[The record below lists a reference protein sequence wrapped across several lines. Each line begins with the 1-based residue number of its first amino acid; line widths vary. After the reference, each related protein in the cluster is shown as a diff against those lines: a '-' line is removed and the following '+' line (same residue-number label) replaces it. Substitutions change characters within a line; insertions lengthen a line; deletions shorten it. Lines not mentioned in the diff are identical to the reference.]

1 MIIQT
6 AVRRPVAILMVFLG
20 LVLIGFQARQ
30 RLSVDLLPSIN
41 YPNLTVI
48 TNYSDTPADD
58 LTRLVTQPLEE
69 VITGLAGVRRVVS
82 KTREGVSTITVQ
94 YEWGTEM
101 DFANLHLREAIDRV
115 AYREDFPAAADRPL
129 ILRWDPSARP
139 IAIMVLNGD
148 GPMARMTEFARE
160 VVKPALEQIN
170 GVSQAEVIG
179 GAEREILV
187 RPDFDKLRL
196 YGLTMG
202 DLSQA
207 LSVANISFPGG
218 RIRKGPLHLPL
229 RILGEFE
236 NLDEIRQTE
245 IPAAGPGI
253 IINDVAEVLDTTK
266 EPEGHT
272 LITDREVVSLHLY
285 KEVGENTIETTAEVD
300 KILGILGGQYTELDY
315 RFIYRDADFVQE
327 SFQGLWD
334 SLKFGGLLAF
344 LVLFLFLMDWHSPI
358 VVGLAIPVSIMTTFA
373 FLYFADVGLNLMSL
387 GGLSLAAGM
396 LVDNS
401 IVVLENINRHLKLP
415 RQPGDTRATICARAA
430 AEVASPVVA
439 ATLTTVAVFFP
450 VIYVPGV
457 AGEFF
462 RDQALTVTIS
472 LSISILVSLLLQSML
487 TAHIKSTMTFIIVM
501 VPVALAVYLG
511 QTLLAEQWAKLWVKL
526 ALIAAG
532 GILGA
537 ILNIFLEPFV
547 ARQADKTGN
556 EEPPRVFRPFNAGF
570 NFVMKRYHGLLE
582 KVLDHKLA
590 FLCVLLVGL
599 AVVAFSATQMRLSFM
614 PDRTRGDF
622 NLALELPAG
631 TPLEATEE
639 LSRRLAAF
647 LAPMEEV
654 VTVYSQV
661 GVTEKTLASLK
672 EYSAANTARLR
683 VMLRPSREGRQDLR
697 RVKDR
702 LQPLLEAEE
711 GLIFTYHEEGVGL
724 REILASGEAAFTLGV
739 VAEKGDDALAAAA
752 DLLPRLRAIDGL
764 ADLEMDRVL
773 GNPTV
778 EVTIDREKA
787 LRFDLEPDQLA
798 GELRNRI
805 QGTVATTYNEIEQ
818 RIDIAVRLPLDQ
830 RYDLPTVLAS
840 PVAVG
845 GGKTVPLGSFV
856 LKSTGTPVRELVRR
870 DQRRQITISGDVDG
884 RSVADVWTDV
894 NALLENLDTT
904 EGVAFVTG
912 GEQEE
917 INSSFHDLGYAL
929 LLSALLVYMILAAQ
943 FESFLDPLIISAVLP
958 IGVGGALLALLLT
971 GQTLNIISLIGMI
984 ALLGI
989 AVNDAIVKVA
999 TIRRLRGEGRPG
1011 RAAILEASSL
1021 RFRPIIMT
1029 TVTTVLAM
1037 IPMGLGLGTGE
1048 QMQRPLALTIIGGLS
1063 IATLLTLFLT
1073 PVVYEMLHR
1082 RTDKEY

>member
-6 AVRRPVAILMVFLG
+6 AVRRPVAILMLFAG

-82 KTREGVSTITVQ
+82 KTREGVSTITVR

-115 AYREDFPAAADRPL
+115 SYRDDFPEDADRPL

-139 IAIMVLNGD
+139 IAIMVLHGD
-148 GPMARMTEFARE
+148 DPMARMTEFARE

-187 RPDFDKLRL
+187 RPDFDRLRL
-196 YGLTMG
+196 YGLTIE
-202 DLSQA
+202 DLSFA
-207 LSVANISFPGG
+207 LRVANISFPGG

-236 NLDEIRQTE
+236 NLDEIRKTE

-253 IINDVAEVLDTTK
+253 TIGDVAEVVDTVK
-266 EPEGHT
+266 EPEGFT
-272 LITDREVVSLHLY
+272 LIGDEEVVSLHLY
-285 KEVGENTIETTAEVD
+285 KEVGENTISTTAEVD
-300 KILGILGGQYTELDY
+300 KVLDILGDQYVEFDY
-315 RFIYRDADFVQE
+315 SFIYKDAEFVQE
-327 SFQGLWD
+327 SFKGLED
-334 SLKFGGLLAF
+334 SLKYGAGLAF
-344 LVLFLFLMDWHSPI
+344 LVLFFFLMNWRSPM
-358 VVGLAIPVSIMTTFA
+358 VVGLAIPVSILTTFG
-373 FLYFADVGLNLMSL
+373 FLYFAGVGLNLMSL

-401 IVVLENINRHLKLP
+401 IVVLENINRHLRLKKGSKTP
-415 RQPGDTRATICARAA
+415 IGDICASATT
-430 AEVASPVVA
+430 EVASPVIA

-450 VIYVPGV
+450 VIYVPGI

-472 LSISILVSLLLQSML
+472 LMVSIFAALLLQPML
-487 TAHIKSTMTFIIVM
+487 SAHILKTPREIPS
-501 VPVALAVYLG
+501 
-511 QTLLAEQWAKLWVKL
+511 
-526 ALIAAG
+526 LI
-532 GILGA
+532 
-537 ILNIFLEPFV
+537 
-547 ARQADKTGN
+547 
-556 EEPPRVFRPFNAGF
+556 FRPGERAFQA
-570 NFVMKRYHGLLE
+570 VVRTYHGLLV
-582 KVLDHKLA
+582 KVMDHKLA
-590 FLCVLLVGL
+590 FMVLLLVAL
-599 AVVAFSATQMRLSFM
+599 AGAGVMGSRMRLSFM

-622 NLALELPAG
+622 TLAVELPAG
-631 TPLEATEE
+631 TPLEMTLATAAD
-639 LSRRLAAF
+639 LAGF
-647 LAPMEEV
+647 LIPMEEV

-661 GVTEKTLASLK
+661 GETEKTLASLK
-672 EYSAANTARLR
+672 EYSSANTARIR
-683 VMLRPSREGRQDLR
+683 VMLRPSRDGRQDMQK
-697 RVKDR
+697 VKDR
-702 LQPLLEAEE
+702 LQSRLADKE
-711 GLIFTYHEEGVGL
+711 GAIFVFSEEGVGL
-724 REILASGEAAFTLGV
+724 REILASGEASFTLGI
-739 VAEKGDDALAAAA
+739 VAEKSEEARIMAEN
-752 DLLPRLRAIDGL
+752 LLPRLRAIDGL
-764 ADLEMDRVL
+764 ADVEMDRMM
-773 GNPTV
+773 GNPTI
-778 EVTIDREKA
+778 EVTVDRERA
-787 LRFDLEPDQLA
+787 LRFGLEPETLA
-798 GELRNRI
+798 RELRNRI

-818 RIDIAVRLPLDQ
+818 RIDIAVRLPREQ
-830 RYDLPTVLAS
+830 RYDLAMVLAS

-845 GGKTVPLGSFV
+845 EGKTVPLGSFMIQ
-856 LKSTGTPVRELVRR
+856 TRGTPVREIVRR
-870 DQRRQITISGDVDG
+870 DQRRQITISGDVND
-884 RSVADVWTDV
+884 RSLADVWHDV
-894 NALLENLDTT
+894 DALLGGIDVS

-917 INSSFHDLGYAL
+917 INSSFRDLGYAL

-958 IGVGGALLALLLT
+958 IGIAGALVTLTLT
-971 GQTLNIISLIGMI
+971 GQSMNIISLIGMI

-999 TIRRLRGEGRPG
+999 TIRRLRSEGMPG
-1011 RAAILEASSL
+1011 REAILEASSL

-1037 IPMGLGLGTGE
+1037 LPMGLGLGTGE

-1073 PVVYEMLHR
+1073 PVVYETLHR

>member
-6 AVRRPVAILMVFLG
+6 AVRRPVAILMLFAG

-48 TNYSDTPADD
+48 TNYTDTPADD

-115 AYREDFPAAADRPL
+115 SYRDDFPEDADRPL

-139 IAIMVLNGD
+139 IAIMVLHGD
-148 GPMARMTEFARE
+148 DPMARMTEFARE

-196 YGLTMG
+196 YGLTME
-202 DLSQA
+202 DLSTA
-207 LSVANISFPGG
+207 LRIANISFPGG

-236 NLDEIRQTE
+236 NLDEIRMTE

-253 IINDVAEVLDTTK
+253 TIGDLAEVIDTVK
-266 EPEGHT
+266 EPEGFT
-272 LITDREVVSLHLY
+272 LNGDEEVVSLHLY
-285 KEVGENTIETTAEVD
+285 KEVGENTISTTAEVD
-300 KILGILGGQYTELDY
+300 KVLGILSEQYSDLDY
-315 RFIYRDADFVQE
+315 SFIYKDAEFVQE
-327 SFQGLWD
+327 SFKGLED
-334 SLKFGGLLAF
+334 SLKYGAGLAF
-344 LVLFLFLMDWHSPI
+344 LVLFFFLMNLRSPI

-401 IVVLENINRHLKLP
+401 IVVLENINRHLRLKRGSTTP
-415 RQPGDTRATICARAA
+415 ISDICASATN
-430 AEVASPVVA
+430 EVASPVIA

-450 VIYVPGV
+450 VIYVPGI

-472 LSISILVSLLLQSML
+472 LVVSIFAALLLQPML
-487 TAHIKSTMTFIIVM
+487 SA
-501 VPVALAVYLG
+501 Y
-511 QTLLAEQWAKLWVKL
+511 
-526 ALIAAG
+526 
-532 GILGA
+532 IL
-537 ILNIFLEPFV
+537 
-547 ARQADKTGN
+547 KTPK
-556 EEPPRVFRPFNAGF
+556 EIPSPIFRPGERAFQAVTRAYHRLLSK
-570 NFVMKRYHGLLE
+570 VM
-582 KVLDHKLA
+582 DHKLV
-590 FLCVLLVGL
+590 FMVLLLFALGLSFLVG
-599 AVVAFSATQMRLSFM
+599 SRMRLSFM

-622 NLALELPAG
+622 TLAIELPAG
-631 TPLEATEE
+631 TPLEMTLDTA
-639 LSRRLAAF
+639 RGLAGY
-647 LAPMEEV
+647 LVPMEEV
-654 VTVYSQV
+654 VTVYTQV

-672 EYSAANTARLR
+672 EYSSANTARIR
-683 VMLRPSREGRQDLR
+683 VMLRPSRQGRADME
-697 RVKDR
+697 RVKERLHDR
-702 LQPLLEAEE
+702 LADKE
-711 GLIFTYHEEGVGL
+711 GAIFVFSEEGVGL
-724 REILASGEAAFTLGV
+724 REILASGESAFTLGV
-739 VAEKGDDALAAAA
+739 VAEKSEEARIVAE
-752 DLLPRLRAIDGL
+752 DLLPRLRAIGGL
-764 ADLEMDRVL
+764 EDVEMDRMM

-787 LRFDLEPDQLA
+787 LRFGLEPEALA
-798 GELRNRI
+798 RELRNRI

-818 RIDIAVRLPLDQ
+818 RIDIAVRLPRDQ
-830 RYDLPTVLAS
+830 RYDLPKVLAS

-845 GGKTVPLGSFV
+845 EGKTVPLGSFV
-856 LKSTGTPVRELVRR
+856 VQTRGTPVREIVRR
-870 DQRRQITISGDVDG
+870 DQRRQVTISGDVNN
-884 RSVADVWTDV
+884 RSLADVWKEVDT
-894 NALLENLDTT
+894 LLAETRVS
-904 EGVAFVTG
+904 EGVAFITG

-917 INSSFHDLGYAL
+917 INNSFRDLGYAL

-958 IGVGGALLALLLT
+958 IGVAGALVTLAVT
-971 GQTLNIISLIGMI
+971 GQTMNIISLIGMI

-999 TIRRLRGEGRPG
+999 TIRRLRSEGLRG
-1011 RAAILEASSL
+1011 REAIMEASTL

-1037 IPMGLGLGTGE
+1037 VPMGLGLGTGE
-1048 QMQRPLALTIIGGLS
+1048 QMQRPLAITIIGGLS

>member
-6 AVRRPVAILMVFLG
+6 AVRRPVAILMLFAG

-48 TNYSDTPADD
+48 TNYADTPADD

-69 VITGLAGVRRVVS
+69 VITGLAGVRRVIS

-115 AYREDFPAAADRPL
+115 SYREDFPAAADRPL

-139 IAIMVLNGD
+139 IAILVLHGD
-148 GPMARMTEFARE
+148 DPMARMTEFARE

-187 RPDFDKLRL
+187 RPDFGKLRL
-196 YGLTMG
+196 YGLTMEN
-202 DLSQA
+202 LSTA
-207 LSVANISFPGG
+207 LRVANISFPGG

-236 NLDEIRQTE
+236 NLEEIRQTE

-253 IINDVAEVLDTTK
+253 TIGDVAEVLDTTK
-266 EPEGHT
+266 EPEGFT
-272 LITDREVVSLHLY
+272 LISDEEVVSLHLY
-285 KEVGENTIETTAEVD
+285 KEVGENTIETTKEVD
-300 KILGILGGQYTELDY
+300 KILGILGDQYTDLDY
-315 RFIYRDADFVQE
+315 TFIYRDADFVQE
-327 SFQGLWD
+327 SFQGLYD
-334 SLKFGGLLAF
+334 SLKYGAVLAF
-344 LVLFLFLMDWHSPI
+344 LVLFFFLMDWRSPI

-401 IVVLENINRHLKLP
+401 IVVLENINRHLRLARKA
-415 RQPGDTRATICARAA
+415 GEDVSDVCARAA

-450 VIYVPGV
+450 VIYVPGI

-472 LSISILVSLLLQSML
+472 LLVSIFAALLLQPML
-487 TAHIKSTMTFIIVM
+487 SAH
-501 VPVALAVYLG
+501 
-511 QTLLAEQWAKLWVKL
+511 LL
-526 ALIAAG
+526 
-532 GILGA
+532 
-537 ILNIFLEPFV
+537 
-547 ARQADKTGN
+547 KTPGDR
-556 EEPPRVFRPFNAGF
+556 PGMIFRPFENLLNRILNTYHGILERVMDHKVAFLVILLLALGGAGF
-570 NFVMKRYHGLLE
+570 MG
-582 KVLDHKLA
+582 
-590 FLCVLLVGL
+590 
-599 AVVAFSATQMRLSFM
+599 SQMRLSFM

-622 NLALELPAG
+622 NLSLELPAG
-631 TPLEATEE
+631 TPLEVTHDLAA
-639 LSRRLAAF
+639 RLAAF

-654 VTVYSQV
+654 STVYSQV

-683 VMLRPSREGRQDLR
+683 VMLRPSRQGRRDLA
-697 RVKDR
+697 RVKER
-702 LQPLLEAEE
+702 LESKLASQE
-711 GLIFTYHEEGVGL
+711 GAIYAFHEEGVGL
-724 REILASGEAAFTLGV
+724 REILASGEAAFTLGI
-739 VAEKGDDALAAAA
+739 VAEKSDDAMDAANQ
-752 DLLPRLRAIDGL
+752 LLPRLRKVPGL
-764 ADLEMDRVL
+764 EDVEMDRVL

-787 LRFDLEPDQLA
+787 LRFGLEPEQLA

-818 RIDIAVRLPLDQ
+818 RIDIAVRLPLEQ
-830 RYDLPTVLAS
+830 RYDLPQVLAS

-845 GGKTVPLGSFV
+845 EGKTVPLGSFV
-856 LKSTGTPVRELVRR
+856 LQTTGTPVRELVRR
-870 DQRRQITISGDVDG
+870 DQRRQITIAGDVDG
-884 RSVADVWTDV
+884 RSMADVWHDV
-894 NALLENLDTT
+894 DALLAAADLP

-917 INSSFHDLGYAL
+917 INNSFRDLGYAL

-958 IGVGGALLALLLT
+958 VGVAGALVTLTLT
-971 GQTLNIISLIGMI
+971 GQSLNIISLIGMI

-999 TIRRLRGEGRPG
+999 TIRRLRGEGMKG
-1011 RAAILEASSL
+1011 REAIMAASSL

-1037 IPMGLGLGTGE
+1037 VPMGLGLGTGE
-1048 QMQRPLALTIIGGLS
+1048 QMQRPLAITIIGGLS

-1082 RTDKEY
+1082 KTDKEY

>member
-6 AVRRPVAILMVFLG
+6 AVRRPVAILMLFAG

-30 RLSVDLLPSIN
+30 RLSVDLLPAIN

-48 TNYSDTPADD
+48 TNYTDTPADD

-69 VITGLAGVRRVVS
+69 VITGLAGVRRVIS
-82 KTREGVSTITVQ
+82 KTREGVSTITVR

-115 AYREDFPAAADRPL
+115 AYRDDFPEAADRPL

-139 IAIMVLNGD
+139 IAILVLHGD
-148 GPMARMTEFARE
+148 DPMARMTEFARE

-187 RPDFDKLRL
+187 RPNFDRLRL
-196 YGLTMG
+196 YGLTME
-202 DLSQA
+202 DLSTA
-207 LSVANISFPGG
+207 LRVANISFPGG

-253 IINDVAEVLDTTK
+253 TIGDLAEVLDTIK
-266 EPEGHT
+266 EPDGFT
-272 LITDREVVSLHLY
+272 LTADEEVVSLHLY
-285 KEVGENTIETTAEVD
+285 KEVGENTIETTDEVN
-300 KILGILGGQYTELDY
+300 KVLGILKDQYSDLDY
-315 RFIYRDADFVQE
+315 SFIYRDADFVAE
-327 SFQGLWD
+327 SFEGMQN
-334 SLKFGGLLAF
+334 SLLYGSGLAF
-344 LVLFLFLMDWHSPI
+344 LVLFFFLMDWRSPL
-358 VVGLAIPVSIMTTFA
+358 VVGLAIPVSIMATFA
-373 FLYFADVGLNLMSL
+373 FLYFAEVGLNLMSL

-401 IVVLENINRHLKLP
+401 IVVLENINRHLKLA
-415 RQPGDTRATICARAA
+415 RGSGAAVGDVCAKAAT
-430 AEVASPVVA
+430 EVASPVIA

-450 VIYVPGV
+450 VIYVPGI

-472 LSISILVSLLLQSML
+472 LLVSVFAALLLQPML
-487 TAHIKSTMTFIIVM
+487 SAHILKAPKDQPS
-501 VPVALAVYLG
+501 
-511 QTLLAEQWAKLWVKL
+511 
-526 ALIAAG
+526 LI
-532 GILGA
+532 
-537 ILNIFLEPFV
+537 
-547 ARQADKTGN
+547 
-556 EEPPRVFRPFNAGF
+556 FRPFENAF
-570 NFVMKRYHGLLE
+570 QAVMGRYHRLLE
-582 KVLDHKLA
+582 TVMNHKVA
-590 FLCVLLVGL
+590 FLVLVLIGL
-599 AVVAFSATQMRLSFM
+599 TVSGFLGSRMRLSFM

-622 NLALELPAG
+622 TLAVELPAG
-631 TPLEATEE
+631 TPLEMSHEIAGN
-639 LSRRLAAF
+639 LAAS
-647 LAPMEEV
+647 LAPLPEV
-654 VTVYSQV
+654 ETVYTQV

-672 EYSAANTARLR
+672 EYSAANTARIR
-683 VMLRPSREGRQDLR
+683 VMLRPSRKGRDDLR
-697 RVKDR
+697 RVKAH
-702 LQPLLEAEE
+702 LQPQLDEIQ
-711 GLIFTYHEEGVGL
+711 GGVFVYSEEGVGL
-724 REILASGEAAFTLGV
+724 REILASGESAFTLGV
-739 VAEKGDDALAAAA
+739 VAEKSEEARLTAEA
-752 DLLPRLRAIDGL
+752 LLPRLRAIPGL
-764 ADLEMDRVL
+764 EDVEMDRVL

-778 EVTIDREKA
+778 EVTVDRETA
-787 LRFDLEPDQLA
+787 LRFGLEPEALA
-798 GELRNRI
+798 RELRNRI

-818 RIDIAVRLPLDQ
+818 RIDIAVRLPRDQ
-830 RYDLPTVLAS
+830 RYNLATVLAS

-856 LKSTGTPVRELVRR
+856 IQNTGTPVREIVRR
-870 DQRRQITISGDVDG
+870 DQRRQISIAGDVNG
-884 RSVADVWTDV
+884 RSMADVWRDV
-894 NALLENLDTT
+894 DELLAGQDVG

-917 INSSFHDLGYAL
+917 INSSFRDLGFAL

-958 IGVGGALLALLLT
+958 VGITGALVTLFVT

-999 TIRRLRGEGRPG
+999 TIRRLRGDGLGGRQ
-1011 RAAILEASSL
+1011 AILEASAL
-1021 RFRPIIMT
+1021 RFRPIVMT

-1048 QMQRPLALTIIGGLS
+1048 QMQRPLAITIIGGLS
-1063 IATLLTLFLT
+1063 IATFLTLFLT

-1082 RTDKEY
+1082 ATDKEY

>member
-6 AVRRPVAILMVFLG
+6 AVRRPVAILMLFAG

-30 RLSVDLLPSIN
+30 RLSVDLLPAIN

-48 TNYSDTPADD
+48 TNYADTPADD

-82 KTREGVSTITVQ
+82 RTREGVSTITVQ

-115 AYREDFPAAADRPL
+115 AYRDDFPAAADRPL

-139 IAIMVLNGD
+139 IAILVLHGSD
-148 GPMARMTEFARE
+148 PMARMTDFARE

-187 RPDFDKLRL
+187 QPNFDRLRL
-196 YGLTMG
+196 YGLTME
-202 DLSQA
+202 DLGTA
-207 LSVANISFPGG
+207 LRVANISFPGG

-253 IINDVAEVLDTTK
+253 TIADVATVLDTTK
-266 EPEGHT
+266 EPEGFT
-272 LITDREVVSLHLY
+272 LDGDEEVVSLHLY
-285 KEVGENTIETTAEVD
+285 KEVGENTISTTAEVD
-300 KILGILGGQYTELDY
+300 KVLGILKEQYGDLDY
-315 RFIYRDADFVQE
+315 SFIYRDADFVAE
-327 SFQGLWD
+327 SFKGMQD
-334 SLKFGGLLAF
+334 SLLYGSALAF
-344 LVLFLFLMDWHSPI
+344 IVLFFFLMDWRSPL
-358 VVGLAIPVSIMTTFA
+358 VVGLAIPVSIMTTFG

-401 IVVLENINRHLKLP
+401 IVVLENINRHLKLTRGSGTP
-415 RQPGDTRATICARAA
+415 IGDVCATAA
-430 AEVASPVVA
+430 AEVASPVIA

-450 VIYVPGV
+450 VIYVPGI

-472 LSISILVSLLLQSML
+472 LVVSVFAALLLQPML
-487 TAHIKSTMTFIIVM
+487 SAHILK
-501 VPVALAVYLG
+501 VPRDRPSRIFVPFEKAFQALS
-511 QTLLAEQWAKLWVKL
+511 
-526 ALIAAG
+526 
-532 GILGA
+532 
-537 ILNIFLEPFV
+537 
-547 ARQADKTGN
+547 R
-556 EEPPRVFRPFNAGF
+556 
-570 NFVMKRYHGLLE
+570 RYHA
-582 KVLDHKLA
+582 VLVWVMDHKPA
-590 FLCVLLVGL
+590 FL
-599 AVVAFSATQMRLSFM
+599 AVVLLAVALGGFMAEEMRLSFM

-622 NLALELPAG
+622 TLAIELPAG
-631 TPLEATEE
+631 TPLELTDEIAGN
-639 LSRRLAAF
+639 LAAA
-647 LAPMEEV
+647 LVPMPEV
-654 VTVYSQV
+654 ETVYTQV

-672 EYSAANTARLR
+672 DYSAANTARIR
-683 VMLRPSREGRQDLR
+683 VMLHPSRHGRSDLKQ
-697 RVKDR
+697 VKAR
-702 LQPLLEAEE
+702 LQPLLDDIQGGA
-711 GLIFTYHEEGVGL
+711 FVYSEEGVGL

-739 VAEKGDDALAAAA
+739 VAEKSEEARRMAE
-752 DLLPRLRAIDGL
+752 DLLPQLREIPGL
-764 ADLEMDRVL
+764 EDVEMDRVL

-778 EVTIDREKA
+778 EITIDRRKA
-787 LRFDLEPDQLA
+787 LRFGLEPEALA
-798 GELRNRI
+798 RELRNRI

-818 RIDIAVRLPLDQ
+818 RIDIAVRLPRDQ
-830 RYDLPTVLAS
+830 RYDLSTVLAS
-840 PVAVG
+840 PVAIG
-845 GGKTVPLGSFV
+845 NDKTVPLGAFV
-856 LKSTGTPVRELVRR
+856 IQTPGTPVREIVRR
-870 DQRRQITISGDVDG
+870 NQRRQITIAGDVND
-884 RSVADVWTDV
+884 RAMADVWQDV
-894 NALLENLDTT
+894 DQLLARLDTA
-904 EGVAFVTG
+904 EGVSFVTG

-917 INSSFHDLGYAL
+917 INSSFHDLGFAL

-958 IGVGGALLALLLT
+958 VGIAGAMVTLYFT
-971 GQTLNIISLIGMI
+971 GQTLNIISLIGLV

-999 TIRRLRGEGRPG
+999 TIRRMREDGLGGREAIF
-1011 RAAILEASSL
+1011 AASAL
-1021 RFRPIIMT
+1021 RFRPILMT

-1048 QMQRPLALTIIGGLS
+1048 QMQRPLAITIIGGLS

-1082 RTDKEY
+1082 LTDKEYNK

>member
-6 AVRRPVAILMVFLG
+6 AVRRPVAILMIFLG
-20 LVLIGFQARQ
+20 LVLIGGQAWQ

-48 TNYSDTPADD
+48 TNYADTPADD

-115 AYREDFPAAADRPL
+115 SYREDFPAAADRPL

-170 GVSQAEVIG
+170 GISQAEVIG

-187 RPDFDKLRL
+187 QPDFAKLRL
-196 YGLTMG
+196 YGLTMA

-253 IINDVAEVLDTTK
+253 IINDVAKVLDTTK

-272 LITDREVVSLHLY
+272 LIGDREVVSLHLY

-300 KILGILGGQYTELDY
+300 KILGILQGQYPELDY

-334 SLKFGGLLAF
+334 SLKYGALLAF
-344 LVLFLFLMDWHSPI
+344 VVLFFFLMDWRSPI
-358 VVGLAIPVSIMTTFA
+358 VVGLAIPVSIMTTFG
-373 FLYFADVGLNLMSL
+373 FLYFANVGLNLMSL

-401 IVVLENINRHLKLP
+401 IVVLENINRHL
-415 RQPGDTRATICARAA
+415 RRARGTSEAVNLVCARAA

-450 VIYVPGV
+450 VIYVPGI

-472 LSISILVSLLLQSML
+472 LVVSIFAALLLQPML
-487 TAHIKSTMTFIIVM
+487 SAHLLKAPGDRPGVM
-501 VPVALAVYLG
+501 
-511 QTLLAEQWAKLWVKL
+511 
-526 ALIAAG
+526 
-532 GILGA
+532 
-537 ILNIFLEPFV
+537 
-547 ARQADKTGN
+547 
-556 EEPPRVFRPFNAGF
+556 FRPFDKGF
-570 NFVMKRYHGLLE
+570 NAVMSRYHALLE
-582 KVLDHKLA
+582 RVLDHKTIFLVMLA
-590 FLCVLLVGL
+590 LVLAAVG
-599 AVVAFSATQMRLSFM
+599 FMATQMRLSFM

-631 TPLEATEE
+631 TPLEATED
-639 LSRRLAAF
+639 LAQRLAAA
-647 LAPMEEV
+647 LVPMEEV
-654 VTVYSQV
+654 VSVYSQV

-683 VMLRPSREGRQDLR
+683 VMLRPSRQGRSDME
-697 RVKDR
+697 RVKER
-702 LQPLLEAEE
+702 LHPLLAAEQ
-711 GLIFTYHEEGVGL
+711 GVIFTYREEGVGL
-724 REILASGEAAFTLGV
+724 REILASGEAAFTLGI
-739 VAEKGDDALAAAA
+739 VAEKSADALDAA
-752 DLLPRLRAIDGL
+752 DQLLPRLREIPGL
-764 ADLEMDRVL
+764 ADVEMDRVL

-787 LRFDLEPDQLA
+787 LRFGLEPDDLA
-798 GELRNRI
+798 SELRNRI

-830 RYDLPTVLAS
+830 RYDLSTVLAS

-845 GGKTVPLGSFV
+845 DGKTVPLGSFV
-856 LKSTGTPVRELVRR
+856 NRSTGTPVRELVRR

-884 RSVADVWTDV
+884 RGMAEVWEDV
-894 NALLENLDTT
+894 NALLAAMERPD
-904 EGVAFVTG
+904 GVAFVTG

-958 IGVGGALLALLLT
+958 VGVAGALLTLLLT

-999 TIRRLRGEGRPG
+999 TIRRLRGDGLPG
-1011 RAAILEASSL
+1011 RKAILEASTL

-1037 IPMGLGLGTGE
+1037 VPMGLGLGTGE

-1082 RTDKEY
+1082 KTDKEY

>member
-1 MIIQT
+1 MIIRT
-6 AVRRPVAILMVFLG
+6 AVQRPVAILMLFAG
-20 LVLIGFQARQ
+20 LVLIGLQARQ
-30 RLSVDLLPSIN
+30 RLAVDLLPSIN

-82 KTREGVSTITVQ
+82 RTREGVSTITVQ

-115 AYREDFPAAADRPL
+115 AYRDDFPEAADRPL

-139 IAIMVLNGD
+139 IAILVLHGD
-148 GPMARMTEFARE
+148 DPMAEMTEFARE

-187 RPDFDKLRL
+187 RPDFERLRL

-202 DLSQA
+202 DLAEA
-207 LSVANISFPGG
+207 LRVANISFPGG

-236 NLDEIRQTE
+236 TLDEIRATE

-253 IINDVAEVLDTTK
+253 TIGDVATVLDTTK
-266 EPEGHT
+266 EPEGFT
-272 LITDREVVSLHLY
+272 LTGDEEVVSLHLY
-285 KEVGENTIETTAEVD
+285 KEVGENTIATTDEVD
-300 KILGILGGQYTELDY
+300 KILDILSDQYPELAY
-315 RFIYRDADFVQE
+315 SFIYRDADFVQE
-327 SFQGLWD
+327 SFKGLQD
-334 SLKFGGLLAF
+334 SLLYGAGLAF
-344 LVLFLFLMDWHSPI
+344 LVLFFFLMDWRSPI
-358 VVGLAIPVSIMTTFA
+358 VVGLAIPVSIVTTFA
-373 FLYFADVGLNLMSL
+373 FLYFAGVSLNLMSL

-401 IVVLENINRHLKLP
+401 IVVLENINRHLKERRSNGLSV
-415 RQPGDTRATICARAA
+415 GETCAKAA
-430 AEVASPVVA
+430 QEVASPVVA

-472 LSISILVSLLLQSML
+472 LLVSILAALLLQPML
-487 TAHIKSTMTFIIVM
+487 SAHILKT
-501 VPVALAVYLG
+501 PRERPG
-511 QTLLAEQWAKLWVKL
+511 
-526 ALIAAG
+526 LI
-532 GILGA
+532 
-537 ILNIFLEPFV
+537 
-547 ARQADKTGN
+547 
-556 EEPPRVFRPFNAGF
+556 FRPVEAGF
-570 NFVMKRYHGLLE
+570 SVVMRRYHSLLV
-582 KVLDHKLA
+582 KVLDHKIVFFGMLMVA
-590 FLCVLLVGL
+590 L
-599 AVVAFSATQMRLSFM
+599 AVGTVAGLGLRVGFM

-622 NLALELPAG
+622 TLTVELPAG
-631 TPLEATEE
+631 TPLESTRE
-639 LSRRLAAF
+639 LAGELAA
-647 LAPMEEV
+647 LVAPLPEV
-654 VTVYSQV
+654 ETVYAQV

-672 EYSAANTARLR
+672 EYSAANTARIR
-683 VMLRPSREGRQDLR
+683 IMLRPSRQGRQDME
-697 RVKDR
+697 RVKTV
-702 LQPLLEAEE
+702 LNTHLAETK
-711 GLIFTYHEEGVGL
+711 GVIYVFREEGVGL

-739 VAEKGDDALAAAA
+739 VAERGAEALAVVD
-752 DLLPRLRAIDGL
+752 DLVPRLQEIPGL
-764 ADLEMDRVL
+764 EDVAMDRVL

-778 EVTIDREKA
+778 EVKVDREKA
-787 LRFDLEPDQLA
+787 LRFGLEPEALA
-798 GELRNRI
+798 TELRNRI

-818 RIDIAVRLPLDQ
+818 RIDIAVRLPRDE

-845 GGKTVPLGSFV
+845 EGKTVPLGTFV
-856 LKSTGTPVRELVRR
+856 ILTEGRPVREIVRR
-870 DQRRQITISGDVDG
+870 DQRRQITIAGDVNG
-884 RSVADVWTDV
+884 RGVAEVWPEV
-894 NALLENLDTT
+894 NRLLAGLTPP
-904 EGVAFVTG
+904 EGVAFLTG

-917 INSSFHDLGYAL
+917 ISNSFRDLGWAL
-929 LLSALLVYMILAAQ
+929 MLSALLVYMILAAQ

-958 IGVGGALLALLLT
+958 VGVAGAAVTLFMT
-971 GQTLNIISLIGMI
+971 GQSLNIISLIGLI

-999 TIRRLRGEGRPG
+999 TIRRLRSGGMPG
-1011 RAAILEASSL
+1011 REAVLTAGQL
-1021 RFRPIIMT
+1021 RFRPILMT

-1037 IPMGLGLGTGE
+1037 VPMALGLGTGE
-1048 QMQRPLALTIIGGLS
+1048 QMQRPLAITIIGGLS
-1063 IATLLTLFLT
+1063 IATFLTLFLT
-1073 PVVYEMLHR
+1073 PAVYEMLHR
-1082 RTDKEY
+1082 RTDREY